1 MTTTLLSR
9 PAVTD
14 HAPVIRMANQIAVA
28 FLADEDPAAATA
40 EHIASYW
47 DPRMRA
53 QLRAALAAHAGE
65 LHPVAQ
71 VAARR
76 VDRRP

>member
-1 MTTTLLSR
+1 MTTMLLAR

-14 HAPVIRMANQIAVA
+14 HSSIVRMANQIAVA

-40 EHIASYW
+40 DHIKTFW

-53 QLRAALAAHAGE
+53 HLRAALAGGDGLHA
-65 LHPVAQ
+65 VART
-71 VAARR
+71 AALRLEAK
-76 VDRRP
+76 V